1 MNQLAHHSAVKRN
14 APLED
19 AFHAFNE
26 MSQNLTNAYQVLQQ
40 QVAVLSRELAKAHT
54 DKVRYLSE
62 KEQLADQ
69 LEVLLEAL
77 PGAVIVLDEDLVV
90 IRVNACAR
98 DWLPST
104 LIGKEWLQLQNSYL
118 YDSETD
124 ANEFVIRE
132 SQFADTKQAMVGDVS
147 GANRIVTYSKTELAN
162 QKGYIV
168 LLTDIT
174 QQREQHHQF
183 EHKKKLAAMGKVSA
197 SLAHQIRTP
206 LASALLYASQL
217 GANTVSG
224 DKRAAFTKK
233 LLQSLRHL
241 NSQVSDMLG
250 YAHLGQYQKKVI
262 KTSELVEQ
270 IELFY
275 VNGAR
280 YKNIEIHNK
289 QDALE
294 INVSK
299 DALIGAVT
307 NLIDNALDASLE
319 ESESVICELT
329 KNDKGLLEISVMDH
343 GVGITD
349 VQQEKLFEAFYTNK
363 VNGTGLGLA
372 VVSEIAKAHGGQV
385 SCQSQS
391 LKGSTFTMTLPV
403 VVSSK
408 SKANHEGV

>member
-14 APLED
+14 APLEE

-26 MSQNLTNAYQVLQQ
+26 MSQNLTNAYQLLQQ

-69 LEVLLEAL
+69 LEVLLEVL
-77 PGAVIVLDEDLVV
+77 PGAVIVLDEDLLVT
-90 IRVNACAR
+90 RVNACAR
-98 DWLPST
+98 DWLPSK
-104 LIGKEWLQLQNSYL
+104 LIGTEWLQLQNTYL

-124 ANEFVIRE
+124 ANEFVIRLPQVVDNE
-132 SQFADTKQAMVGDVS
+132 VS
-147 GANRIVTYSKTELAN
+147 RTDRVVTYSKTELAN

-217 GANTVSG
+217 GANTVNG

-275 VNGAR
+275 VDGAR
-280 YKNIEIHNK
+280 YKDIEIHNK

-299 DALIGAVT
+299 EALIGAVT
-307 NLIDNALDASLE
+307 NLIDNAFDASLE
-319 ESESVICELT
+319 NSESVICELT
-329 KNDKGLLEISVMDH
+329 KNNKGFLEISVMDQ
-343 GVGITD
+343 GVGITE
-349 VQQEKLFEAFYTNK
+349 VQQEKLFEPFYTNK

-403 VVSSK
+403 VVSAK